1 MLFRD
6 PETATVALIS
16 MIGQSTAP
24 GMIIDEY
31 AAVLEAL
38 PDKLVNRILDA
49 QSARNNE
56 LARKH
61 TEAEHAK
68 RDAKQ
73 TERPRS
79 RQRSRSDVPPEP
91 DAAPAPGGVQEG
103 GGEIYGL
110 RDELGREIEE
120 FAGVSA
126 AAFVAELQRMLD
138 DATPDNA
145 KRLKIHNRREVA
157 RLIQTEGDNTL
168 ARASRKPAAV
178 IVIAADL
185 AVAQQVRVGIRRSAQ
200 RHRDRQSQGSQE
212 GARASQS

>member
-73 TERPRS
+73 TKERPRS
-79 RQRSRSDVPPEP
+79 R
-91 DAAPAPGGVQEG
+91 PADHARMSP
-103 GGEIYGL
+103 
-110 RDELGREIEE
+110 R
-120 FAGVSA
+120 AG
-126 AAFVAELQRMLD
+126 
-138 DATPDNA
+138 
-145 KRLKIHNRREVA
+145 
-157 RLIQTEGDNTL
+157 
-168 ARASRKPAAV
+168 
-178 IVIAADL
+178 
-185 AVAQQVRVGIRRSAQ
+185 RSA
-200 RHRDRQSQGSQE
+200 RSG
-212 GARASQS
+212 RA